1 MKQQHD
7 THGGERK
14 RSRRWRLVALLATG
28 VAIGTTMVAAPA
40 TAHVAGSVLHL
51 WNDHLKPLADARYY
65 TKAQVNAY
73 LSAQSAHRSSGP
85 SGASAGPG
93 FTTVVTQDVRP
104 GFYVFVA
111 KTVII
116 TSSSTGSDCILTYD
130 VGNGEVEVDRSNQ
143 SPLNSSVTART
154 THNLQRLLQFG
165 RSSATI
171 RLKCRAGTQWSA
183 SNSNIIAMR
192 VASAVD
198 SEVSG

>member
-1 MKQQHD
+1 M
-7 THGGERK
+7 
-14 RSRRWRLVALLATG
+14 A
-28 VAIGTTMVAAPA
+28 AAPA
-40 TAHVAGSVLHL
+40 AAHVGGSVLHL
-51 WNDHLKPLADARYY
+51 WSDHLRPLADARYY

-73 LSAQSAHRSSGP
+73 SSAQSAHRSFGP
-85 SGASAGPG
+85 SAAAAGPG
-93 FTTVVTQDVRP
+93 FTTVVTQRVRP

-111 KTVII
+111 KSVII

-130 VGNGEVEVDRSNQ
+130 LGNGEVEADRSNQ
-143 SPLNSSVTART
+143 APFNSSVTART

-165 RSSATI
+165 SSSATI

-192 VASAVD
+192 VASAAD